1 MVSSRVC
8 VIYRHKGV
16 MSLCLCCRWS
26 LPMPIGRFAMTVMN
40 NTFIETTPNFSEV
53 EIGAARNAFLKYD
66 QEQQL
71 HLLTIMPIDEAVG
84 ILKHCSVGYVNSLMS
99 QLEHAGH
106 DKRARHYA
114 HQLGLHVSEVDTP
127 DGYLSTGVLEHVK
140 QRIGWI
146 IALALLGIVSGLI
159 IAQYEDTLSQLVLLA
174 VYMPVIAAAGGNTG
188 TQAATLVIRALA
200 TGELK
205 KRQWLAVLWK
215 ESRVALCLALAIAI
229 VMVGRIM
236 LFSAGQSTGGFELTD
251 IALAIAV
258 ALFIQVSISTTLGGL
273 LPIIARACK
282 LDPAVLVSPV
292 LASIVDISGMWIYF
306 TVVNYFLGIA

>member
-1 MVSSRVC
+1 MNSRVC

-127 DGYLSTGVLEHVK
+127 DGYLSTGVVEHVK

>member
-1 MVSSRVC
+1 MNSRVC
-8 VIYRHKGV
+8 VICRHKGV
-16 MSLCLCCRWS
+16 MSSCLCCRWS

-71 HLLTIMPIDEAVG
+71 HLLTIMPIDQAVG

>member
-1 MVSSRVC
+1 MNSRVC
-8 VIYRHKGV
+8 IIYRHKGV

>member
-1 MVSSRVC
+1 MVNSRVC
-8 VIYRHKGV
+8 AIYRHKGV

>member
-1 MVSSRVC
+1 MNLRFC

>member
-1 MVSSRVC
+1 
-8 VIYRHKGV
+8 
-16 MSLCLCCRWS
+16 
-26 LPMPIGRFAMTVMN
+26 MTVMN

-282 LDPAVLVSPV
+282 LDPVVLVSPV

>member
-1 MVSSRVC
+1 
-8 VIYRHKGV
+8 
-16 MSLCLCCRWS
+16 
-26 LPMPIGRFAMTVMN
+26 MTVMN

-84 ILKHCSVGYVNSLMS
+84 ILKHCSVVYVNSLMS

-114 HQLGLHVSEVDTP
+114 HQLGLHMSEVDTP

>member
-1 MVSSRVC
+1 MNSRVC
-8 VIYRHKGV
+8 VIYRHKGM

-146 IALALLGIVSGLI
+146 IALALLGIISGLI

>member
-1 MVSSRVC
+1 MYKRQV
-8 VIYRHKGV
+8 
-16 MSLCLCCRWS
+16 
-26 LPMPIGRFAMTVMN
+26 
-40 NTFIETTPNFSEV
+40 ETS
-53 EIGAARNAFLKYD
+53 
-66 QEQQL
+66 
-71 HLLTIMPIDEAVG
+71 
-84 ILKHCSVGYVNSLMS
+84 NS
-99 QLEHAGH
+99 
-106 DKRARHYA
+106 
-114 HQLGLHVSEVDTP
+114 
-127 DGYLSTGVLEHVK
+127 YLSTSVLGHVK

-188 TQAATLVIRALA
+188 SQAATLVIRALA

-205 KRQWLAVLWK
+205 KRQWLAVFWK
-215 ESRVALCLALAIAI
+215 ESRVALCLALAIALVI
-229 VMVGRIM
+229 VGRVM
-236 LFSAGQSTGGFELTD
+236 LFSDGASTGGFELSN

-258 ALFIQVSISTTLGGL
+258 ALFIQVTMSTTLGGL
-273 LPIIARACK
+273 LPILARAFK

>member
-1 MVSSRVC
+1 
-8 VIYRHKGV
+8 
-16 MSLCLCCRWS
+16 
-26 LPMPIGRFAMTVMN
+26 MTVMSN
-40 NTFIETTPNFSEV
+40 NYIENTPHFSQE
-53 EIGAARNAFLKYD
+53 EIGAARNAFLQYEHEK
-66 QEQQL
+66 QIQ
-71 HLLTIMPIDEAVG
+71 LLTVMPIEEAVA
-84 ILKHCSVGYVNSLMS
+84 ILHHCSVGYVQ
-99 QLEHAGH
+99 QLISHLESEGH

-114 HQLGLHVSEVDTP
+114 HQLGLIHSEVETAQ
-127 DGYLSTGVLEHVK
+127 GYLTTSVIEHVK

-205 KRQWLAVLWK
+205 KRQWMLVLWK
-215 ESRVALCLALAIAI
+215 ESRVAICLAFAIAV
-229 VMVGRIM
+229 VMVARILM
-236 LFSAGQSTGGFELTD
+236 FSDSSSAGGFDIDT

-258 ALFIQVSISTTLGGL
+258 ALFIQVTISTTLGGV
-273 LPIIARACK
+273 LPILARACK

-306 TVVNYFLGIA
+306 TVVNYFLGLA

>member
-1 MVSSRVC
+1 MNSRVC

-236 LFSAGQSTGGFELTD
+236 LFSAGQFTGGFELTD